1 MESKT
6 EEIKIVLNE
15 NLQPRFKFNFSNLES
30 ILSVDE
36 NAAILGIEKKIYHCS
51 SDIKSNKYIDE
62 LDGLNV
68 IKGYYKAYVNHIPI
82 CVTPDILW
90 MLIVQGF
97 SRHIDLNAEKLRA
110 KFVEFQGQK
119 EIVVSG
125 DEYAIEDIT
134 KEGWERTFNEFV
146 EQIREKMGN
155 HMIDLLTPNF
165 TTTTPTIQ
173 VSSQIA
179 IMSAF
184 KSYFKFLRL
193 YGGCG
198 FPFIKL
204 EGTLS
209 DYMQL
214 KNKIQGLMGFEIDD
228 WIKELIIIVDKIIE
242 TKNGKIDKKFWEN
255 ILKNVDVIEPR
266 GSGELTKVTKID
278 GWLLNF
284 YPYIKINRMFTET
297 IERRFNFNQ
306 PLDIEGE
313 IEKFPEEFIEAPL
326 TMYNVRT
333 GEKTELGVKTGI
345 LGVVQEKDGIVK
357 AEIGWYISN
366 KIDKDKIKE
375 KFMKKKDK
383 EDQ

>member
-1 MESKT
+1 
-6 EEIKIVLNE
+6 
-15 NLQPRFKFNFSNLES
+15 
-30 ILSVDE
+30 
-36 NAAILGIEKKIYHCS
+36 
-51 SDIKSNKYIDE
+51 
-62 LDGLNV
+62 
-68 IKGYYKAYVNHIPI
+68 
-82 CVTPDILW
+82 
-90 MLIVQGF
+90 
-97 SRHIDLNAEKLRA
+97 
-110 KFVEFQGQK
+110 
-119 EIVVSG
+119 
-125 DEYAIEDIT
+125 
-134 KEGWERTFNEFV
+134 
-146 EQIREKMGN
+146 
-155 HMIDLLTPNF
+155 
-165 TTTTPTIQ
+165 
-173 VSSQIA
+173 
-179 IMSAF
+179 MSAF

-306 PLDIEGE
+306 PLDIKGE

-326 TMYNVRT
+326 TMYNIRT

>member
-30 ILSVDE
+30 IFSVDE
-36 NAAILGIEKKIYHCS
+36 NAAILGIKKKIYHCS

-119 EIVVSG
+119 EITVSG
-125 DEYAIEDIT
+125 DEYSIEDIT

-306 PLDIEGE
+306 PLDIKGE

>member
-36 NAAILGIEKKIYHCS
+36 NAAILGIKKKIYHCS

-228 WIKELIIIVDKIIE
+228 WIKE
-242 TKNGKIDKKFWEN
+242 
-255 ILKNVDVIEPR
+255 
-266 GSGELTKVTKID
+266 
-278 GWLLNF
+278 
-284 YPYIKINRMFTET
+284 
-297 IERRFNFNQ
+297 
-306 PLDIEGE
+306 
-313 IEKFPEEFIEAPL
+313 
-326 TMYNVRT
+326 
-333 GEKTELGVKTGI
+333 
-345 LGVVQEKDGIVK
+345 
-357 AEIGWYISN
+357 
-366 KIDKDKIKE
+366 
-375 KFMKKKDK
+375 
-383 EDQ
+383 